1 MKAFAWILI
10 LPIAM
15 PAYFVAAAPAAAQ
28 SSDQTTCFSTNSDN
42 WKKEEFYSRGL
53 AACNRAINSRKYVG
67 KDLAFFLRAKGYWLR
82 LQGKLDEAL
91 PAYDR
96 AIELDPSH
104 VEGYDFR
111 AVVWQQK
118 GNNDRAIADYGL
130 SIRVDPTYAPAYY
143 RRGYLYQTMGK
154 LDLAKSDYNTSLAL
168 PAKNR
173 IGEWAHE
180 QARARLSELAKD
192 NSEKK

>member
-1 MKAFAWILI
+1 M
-10 LPIAM
+10 
-15 PAYFVAAAPAAAQ
+15 
-28 SSDQTTCFSTNSDN
+28 
-42 WKKEEFYSRGL
+42 
-53 AACNRAINSRKYVG
+53 
-67 KDLAFFLRAKGYWLR
+67 R

-91 PAYDR
+91 VAHDR
-96 AIELDPSH
+96 AIKLDPSH

-111 AVVWQQK
+111 ATVWQSK

-143 RRGYLYQTMGK
+143 RRGYLYQTMGQ
-154 LDLAKSDYNTSLAL
+154 LDRAKEDYNSSLAL

-180 QARARLSELAKD
+180 QARARLSELAKGGG
-192 NSEKK
+192 EKK